1 MPTQTAPAV
10 AAVIFGYFFGAIYE
24 GVMPV
29 GPWACWA
36 MRTEIHAV

>member
-1 MPTQTAPAV
+1 MPTQTVPAI
-10 AAVIFGYFFGAIYE
+10 AAVIFSYFFVAIYE

-29 GPWACWA
+29 GPSACGA